1 MKIKIKQILMLL
13 LVVLLSTYFC
23 TSTLA
28 QTNWTGTNGISWSDP
43 GNWSAGVPDAADDV
57 TIPNT
62 TNKPTISGGTVAVAK
77 TTEVR
82 SGTTLTIAAT
92 ASLTLNGSKSGGG
105 GTTAFLNDGTVQ
117 NNGQLILGNVS
128 GIGGEG
134 LYNRGTFNNN
144 TGGDI
149 KIDRSTN
156 RAIFNRDATFN
167 NAALIT
173 IGALAS
179 VGARGLDNFG
189 TTAMFN
195 NNTGGEIKIDNATS
209 AGLNNEGGGTFTNAA
224 KITIGATTS
233 IIGEGIDN
241 RGTFNNNTGGD
252 IKIDRTGRGLLNHTA
267 TFNNAAL
274 ITIGASASVGQRGLN
289 NFGATAVFNNN
300 TGGEIK
306 IDNATSIGLFNES
319 GTFNNVA
326 KITIGATASIGGTG
340 IDNRGTFNNNS
351 CAAWINIVSN
361 SIVTN
366 SGTFSNAGI
375 ITERASG
382 NSNIS
387 NNSGIVQNLNG
398 GTFTITTNT
407 GVLTTAADDIWT
419 GCISTN
425 WATSGNWADG
435 TVPTAADD
443 VTIPNTTN
451 NPTILGGTA
460 AVAKSIEVRTGVTL
474 TIAAMASLTINGSK
488 SISGNTIALFNSGT
502 VTNSGQ
508 VEIGSSSMADV
519 GKYGIRNEGTFTNSG
534 GNIQIDRW
542 TDTGLYNE
550 AGSFTNSG
558 NITIGASAATG
569 KDGLF
574 NRVIFS
580 NTGAGLIQ
588 IDRSFAA
595 GISNLFSATFTNS
608 ARIIIGSLAS
618 VGNWGI
624 LNLATFNNNTGG
636 DIKIDNT
643 TSIGLYNQSGTFNNV
658 AKITIGATTSTG
670 VDGLNNASTFNNN
683 TGGQISINRATGLN
697 SSGLNNASGTF
708 TNAATINIT
717 NAGTSSTPSARDGA
731 VGIRN
736 QATFSNSTGGQI
748 NINDLTGNNS
758 TGIRN
763 QSGTFNN
770 EATINIG
777 DLVIGGA
784 FGIVNL
790 AMFNNNTGG
799 QLNIDRSTAQ
809 GVLNSS
815 GTFTN
820 AATITIGAKATV
832 GANGIANQATF
843 NNNTGGQINLDRSLS
858 GIRQFSGTFNNAAK
872 ITTGASLVNN
882 GIRNESTF
890 NNNPCGEIS
899 TFHPLLNS
907 SNFTNAGLFRENTT
921 SAHTNSGTVTNN
933 GIIEYPQGNPIPNV
947 TNNDVIVAPIT
958 VCSTTT
964 FSPALQIGGANSFTV
979 GTTWYK
985 EPALTNAAGTYSP
998 NTFTVTNLTAGST
1011 YPLYFEITDPVNM
1024 CTRTVGINVTVNAI
1038 PPTPIITGLTTFCT
1052 GSSVTLG
1059 SGSATGNQWYLDGN
1073 PIGGAT
1079 NQTYTATAQ
1088 GNYTVVVMASGCPSA
1103 PSAATTVNETTATLA
1118 INQDMATTNI
1128 VPGGNLIFGNDCRAI
1143 GVITPNG
1150 ANPVSGNVDS
1160 KVWVQ
1165 ATQPSFNGRPYL
1177 KRHYEITPAN
1187 NPNTA
1192 TARVTLY
1199 ATQAEFDAFN
1209 LFAFNGDDM
1218 PTGPGDNAG
1227 IANIRFYKYSG
1238 TSSDGSGSPGSYTQ
1252 PGVLIDPV
1260 NSDIIWNSTLNRW
1273 EISFNVSGFS
1283 GFFGGNGG
1291 NTILPLQLL
1300 SFNGTKQ
1307 ANSST
1312 LNWKTANEQN
1322 TKSFELE
1329 SSTDGRRF
1337 TKMATLNAAGNGSH
1351 SYSYTD
1357 ATIYKDKVW
1366 YRLKMLD
1373 ADGKFTYSTLV
1384 LMNQSTNHP
1393 ITIFPNP
1400 AISVL
1405 NINLSSA
1412 KLLNTNAQLTDA
1424 KGSLLQVVRLS
1435 GYNQPVTIGQ
1445 LAKGMYLIKFA
1456 DGTVLR
1462 FVKE

>member
-1 MKIKIKQILMLL
+1 LKYNLEMKKHLLPKLRLVLILLCTCFFT
-13 LVVLLSTYFC
+13 VVE
-23 TSTLA
+23 A
-28 QTNWTGTNGISWSDP
+28 QTTWTGTNDISWTDP

-62 TNKPTISGGTVAVAK
+62 TNKPTIAGGTAAVGK
-77 TTEVR
+77 SIEVQ

-92 ASLTLNGSKSGGG
+92 ASLTLNGSKSVSGGG
-105 GTTAFLNDGTVQ
+105 STAFLNDGTVQ
-117 NNGQLILGNVS
+117 NNGQLIMGDIS
-128 GIGGEG
+128 AIGGEG

-144 TGGDI
+144 TGSDI
-149 KIDRSTN
+149 KIDRSIA
-156 RAIFNRDATFN
+156 RAILNRDATFN
-167 NAALIT
+167 NSGLIT
-173 IGALAS
+173 IGAVAS
-179 VGARGLDNFG
+179 VGQRGINNFTSG
-189 TTAMFN
+189 GGNTAVFN
-195 NNTGGEIKIDNATS
+195 NTAGEIKIDNTTGT
-209 AGLNNEGGGTFTNAA
+209 GLYNEGSSTFTNAA

-233 IIGEGIDN
+233 ITGEGIDN

-306 IDNATSIGLFNES
+306 IDSATRIGLFNE
-319 GTFNNVA
+319 
-326 KITIGATASIGGTG
+326 
-340 IDNRGTFNNNS
+340 
-351 CAAWINIVSN
+351 
-361 SIVTN
+361 
-366 SGTFSNAGI
+366 
-375 ITERASG
+375 
-382 NSNIS
+382 
-387 NNSGIVQNLNG
+387 
-398 GTFTITTNT
+398 
-407 GVLTTAADDIWT
+407 
-419 GCISTN
+419 
-425 WATSGNWADG
+425 
-435 TVPTAADD
+435 
-443 VTIPNTTN
+443 
-451 NPTILGGTA
+451 
-460 AVAKSIEVRTGVTL
+460 
-474 TIAAMASLTINGSK
+474 
-488 SISGNTIALFNSGT
+488 
-502 VTNSGQ
+502 
-508 VEIGSSSMADV
+508 
-519 GKYGIRNEGTFTNSG
+519 
-534 GNIQIDRW
+534 
-542 TDTGLYNE
+542 
-550 AGSFTNSG
+550 
-558 NITIGASAATG
+558 
-569 KDGLF
+569 
-574 NRVIFS
+574 
-580 NTGAGLIQ
+580 
-588 IDRSFAA
+588 
-595 GISNLFSATFTNS
+595 
-608 ARIIIGSLAS
+608 
-618 VGNWGI
+618 
-624 LNLATFNNNTGG
+624 
-636 DIKIDNT
+636 
-643 TSIGLYNQSGTFNNV
+643 SGTFNNV

-670 VDGLNNASTFNNN
+670 VDGLNNSSTFNNN
-683 TGGQISINRATGLN
+683 TGGQISVNRATGLN

-708 TNAATINIT
+708 INVATITIT
-717 NAGTSSTPSARDGA
+717 NAGTINTLAARDGA

-736 QATFSNSTGGQI
+736 QATFNNNTGGQI
-748 NINDLTGNNS
+748 NTNDLTGNNS

-770 EATINIG
+770 EAIINIG

-784 FGIVNL
+784 FGIFNL
-790 AMFNNNTGG
+790 ATFNNNTGG
-799 QLNIDRSTAQ
+799 QVNIDRSSAN
-809 GVLNSS
+809 GLANSA

-820 AATITIGAKATV
+820 AATITIGAKASV
-832 GANGIANQATF
+832 GANGIFNQATF
-843 NNNTGGQINLDRSLS
+843 NNNPGGQINLDRSFS
-858 GIRQFSGTFNNAAK
+858 GIRQFLGTFNNAGK
-872 ITTGASLVNN
+872 ITTGTALVNN

-890 NNNPCGEIS
+890 NNNSCGEIS
-899 TFHPLLNS
+899 TLHPLLNS

-921 SAHTNSGTVTNN
+921 SAHTNSGTMTNN

-947 TNNDVIVAPIT
+947 TNNDVILAPIT
-958 VCSTTT
+958 VCSTTS

-1024 CTRTVGINVTVNAI
+1024 CTRTVGINVTVNTI
-1038 PPTPIITGLTTFCT
+1038 PPTPTITGPTTFCA
-1052 GSSVTLG
+1052 GSSITLG

-1079 NQTYTATAQ
+1079 NQTYTATAA
-1088 GNYTVVVMASGCPSA
+1088 GIYTVVVTASGCPSA
-1103 PSAATTVNETTATLA
+1103 PSAATTVNQTTATLA
-1118 INQDMATTNI
+1118 INQDMTTTNI

-1177 KRHYEITPAN
+1177 RRHYEITPAN

-1199 ATQAEFDAFN
+1199 ATQAEFDDFN
-1209 LFAFNGDDM
+1209 QFAYNGDDM
-1218 PTGPGDNAG
+1218 PTGPADNAG

-1238 TSSDGSGSPGSYTQ
+1238 TSSDGSGSPGTYTQ
-1252 PGVLIDPV
+1252 PGVLIDPD
-1260 NSDIIWNSTLNRW
+1260 NSDIIWNSTLSRW
-1273 EISFNVSGFS
+1273 EISFDVTGFS

-1300 SFNGTKQ
+1300 SFNGSKQ
-1307 ANSST
+1307 ANRT
-1312 LNWKTANEQN
+1312 LLNWKTANEQN

-1329 SSTDGRRF
+1329 SSTDGRNF
-1337 TKMATLNAAGNGSH
+1337 IKITTLNAAGNGSH
-1351 SYSYTD
+1351 TYSYTD
-1357 ATIYKDKVW
+1357 ASIYKDKVW

-1373 ADGKFTYSTLV
+1373 ADGKFTYSSVV
-1384 LMNQSTNHP
+1384 LMNQSTNQP
-1393 ITIFPNP
+1393 ITIYPNP

-1445 LAKGMYLIKFA
+1445 LAKGIYLIKFA